1 MASPYAFGSNFYLK
15 LGSVC
20 FVVSHSHKYNSWLQT
35 QLPLACLRASAVAG
49 GRLYGAVYD
58 KDRLL

>member
-20 FVVSHSHKYNSWLQT
+20 FVVGCCRIYRS
-35 QLPLACLRASAVAG
+35 PLML
-49 GRLYGAVYD
+49 
-58 KDRLL
+58 